1 MNQFMLLDTLKE
13 SFKPPYT
20 TSRLLAAVAKG
31 VMYLAQFSQMSG
43 MEKKEQ
49 LLHALDQ
56 LVVELE
62 PKLSL
67 VERDLLWTAAR
78 DIAPGT
84 IDLLVMLGKSDL
96 WAKRK
101 GCPCF
106 KQSVSRR

>member
-1 MNQFMLLDTLKE
+1 MLLDTLKE

-20 TSRLLAAVAKG
+20 TARILAATAKG
-31 VMYLAQFSQMSG
+31 VLYLAQFTQMTG

-67 VERDLLWTAAR
+67 VERDLLWTAVR
-78 DIAPGT
+78 EIAPGT

-96 WAKRK
+96 WTKK
-101 GCPCF
+101 GCCNCF
-106 KQSVSRR
+106 KQPVSRR